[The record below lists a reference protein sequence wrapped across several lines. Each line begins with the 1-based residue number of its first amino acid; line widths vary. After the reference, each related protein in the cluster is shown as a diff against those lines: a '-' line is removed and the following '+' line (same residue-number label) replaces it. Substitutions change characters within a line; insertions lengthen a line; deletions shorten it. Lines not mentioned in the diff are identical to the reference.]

1 MAARGLSPGWGAR
14 RHGWARA
21 WRRHWLVYILGVG
34 LPIALYAVLVGYPL
48 VYTVYL
54 SLFSWN
60 GLGAKHYVGLA
71 NFRELVHDEV
81 FRTSLTNSLKWIAG
95 TLFFADVV
103 GFMLAV
109 WLRSGTVIGARVFRV
124 VLFLPVTLSLVAVGL
139 MFALI
144 VDPAFGAISV
154 LLSYVG
160 FDNQLPDLL
169 GDPDRVIYT
178 LICIFGWTYVG
189 GAMLLFDA
197 ALGQV
202 APELYEA
209 ARIDGAT
216 PPQTLR
222 HVTIPSLRPVFVV
235 VTMLAVLDALSAFD
249 LIIAMTNGG
258 PGDASSVLGFF
269 MYRSAFGET
278 RLGYGAAISTV
289 ILLMSAAFAILY
301 VRRVGRGLFG
311 AHR

>member
-1 MAARGLSPGWGAR
+1 MAARGLTHGRGPR
-14 RHGWARA
+14 RQSWARA
-21 WRRHWLVYILGVG
+21 WRRHWLVYLMGVG
-34 LPIALYAVLVGYPL
+34 LPVTLYAVLVGYPL
-48 VYTVYL
+48 LYSVYL
-54 SLFSWN
+54 SFFSWD
-60 GLGAKHYVGLA
+60 GLGSKDYVGLA
-71 NFRELVHDEV
+71 NFRELWHDEV
-81 FRTSLTNSLKWIAG
+81 FHKSLTNSLKWIAG
-95 TLFFADVV
+95 TLLFADVV
-103 GFMLAV
+103 AFMLAV
-109 WLRSGTVIGARVFRV
+109 WLRSGTVYAARVFRV
-124 VLFLPVTLSLVAVGL
+124 ILFLPVTLSLVAVGL
-139 MFALI
+139 MFAFI
-144 VDPAFGAISV
+144 VDPAFGAISGV
-154 LLSYVG
+154 LGAFG
-160 FDNQLPDLL
+160 FENQVPDLL
-169 GDPDRVIYT
+169 GDPDVVIYT

-189 GAMLLFDA
+189 GAMMLFDA

-269 MYRSAFGET
+269 MYRTAFGET
-278 RLGYGAAISTV
+278 RLGYGAAISTF
-289 ILLMSAAFAILY
+289 ILAMSAIFAILY